1 MRWRS
6 AWTQFKRL
14 GHRRATVQI
23 AEEAEDVCAVVA
35 AVVAIIQVAVVFG
48 WNLTTDQFAA
58 LAVAVNLIG
67 TAVVVVW
74 SRGKVTPV
82 DDPRLPSD
90 Q

>member
-1 MRWRS
+1 MTEREPLAIR
-6 AWTQFKRL
+6 
-14 GHRRATVQI
+14 G
-23 AEEAEDVCAVVA
+23 AVVA
-35 AVVAIIQVAVVFG
+35 AIVACIQVAVVFG
-48 WNLTTDQFAA
+48 WNLDTEQFAA

-67 TAVVVVW
+67 TAAVVVW

>member
-1 MRWRS
+1 MNEREPLAIR
-6 AWTQFKRL
+6 
-14 GHRRATVQI
+14 G
-23 AEEAEDVCAVVA
+23 AVVA

-48 WNLTTDQFAA
+48 WNLATDQFAA

-82 DDPRLPSD
+82 DDPRLPSE
-90 Q
+90 

>member
-1 MRWRS
+1 MNEREPLAIR
-6 AWTQFKRL
+6 
-14 GHRRATVQI
+14 G
-23 AEEAEDVCAVVA
+23 AVVA
-35 AVVAIIQVAVVFG
+35 AAVACIQVAIVFG
-48 WNLTTDQFAA
+48 WNLTTDQFVT
-58 LAVAVNLIG
+58 LAVAVNLLG

>member
-1 MRWRS
+1 MIGGRMKPMNEREPL
-6 AWTQFKRL
+6 AIR
-14 GHRRATVQI
+14 G
-23 AEEAEDVCAVVA
+23 AVVA

-58 LAVAVNLIG
+58 LAVAINLIG

-82 DDPRLPSD
+82 DDPRLPSE
-90 Q
+90 